1 MKPLSLSALLIL
13 AQAGAWADG
22 GAVQLRKET
31 GELVITVF
39 ASPSPLSVGP
49 TDISLLLQNRDGL
62 DPVLDANVLLLFRHD
77 DSGIEF
83 QARPTHQ
90 QAQNKLLYA
99 APVMFSKPG
108 KWRITVTIRR
118 NGQETNAT
126 GVFEVAAP
134 HEKAVSYAGYFA
146 FPPAMI
152 VLFVIRERLIR
163 RRSPPK

>member
-1 MKPLSLSALLIL
+1 MKPLFLSALLIL
-13 AQAGAWADG
+13 AQAAWADG
-22 GAVQLRKET
+22 GAVQLRKEAD
-31 GELVITVF
+31 GLVITVF
-39 ASPSPLSVGP
+39 ASPSPLSIGP
-49 TDISLLLQNRDGL
+49 ADVSVLLQNRDGL

-83 QARPTHQ
+83 QARPTDQ

-118 NGQETNAT
+118 NGQETTAT
-126 GVFEVAAP
+126 GILEVTPARDR
-134 HEKAVSYAGYFA
+134 AVSYAGYLS

-152 VLFVIRERLIR
+152 VLFVIRGWLIR
-163 RRSPPK
+163 RRSRR